1 MTRFV
6 FVTGGVVSSLG
17 KGIAAASLGAILEA
31 RGLKV
36 SMVKLDPYINVDP
49 GTMSPFQHGEVF
61 VTQDGTEADLDL
73 GHYERF
79 LRTVTGRHSNFT
91 TGRIYER
98 VIAKE
103 RRGDYLGATV
113 QVIPHITD
121 EIKRSIQ
128 LGANGAD
135 VCMIEIGGTV
145 GDIESLPFL
154 EAIRQLGV
162 ELGRSNCVYLHLTLV
177 PIVGGSGEI
186 KTKPTQ
192 HSVKELRGIGIQP
205 DVLLCRCKHPLPE
218 EQRRKIALFTNVE
231 ERAVISGVDAD
242 DIYKIPILLHEQGL
256 DAIIVDKLRLE
267 VPPTDLTE
275 WRQVVTAK
283 ANPDGQVDIAMV
295 GKYVQ
300 IRDSYLSLHEALMHG
315 GLKSRTRVNIHYIES
330 TDIEQ
335 HGTHMLQGM
344 DAILVPG
351 GFGERGIEG
360 KIQAARYA
368 REHGVPYLGICLG
381 MQVAIVEYG
390 RHVLGFTDANSTE
403 FNRATQNPVI
413 ALISE
418 WQDQA
423 QGVQVRDETSNKGA
437 TMRLGAQEVLL
448 GAGTRARDIF
458 AKDVIMERHRH
469 RYEFNNTY
477 LDRFTHAGLRFSGL
491 SRDGLVEVIELQNHP
506 WFVATQF
513 HPEFTSTPR
522 DGHPLF
528 TGFIRAAR
536 AQRAAQLPQAAGA

>member
-1 MTRFV
+1 MARFV

-31 RGLKV
+31 RGLKIA
-36 SMVKLDPYINVDP
+36 MVKLDPYINVDP

-61 VTQDGTEADLDL
+61 VTEDGTETDLDL

-79 LRTVTGRHSNFT
+79 VRTTTGRHSNFT

-121 EIKRSIQ
+121 EIKRSIK
-128 LGANGAD
+128 LGAGESD
-135 VCMIEIGGTV
+135 VCMVEIGGTV

-162 ELGRSNCVYLHLTLV
+162 ELGRNNCVYLHLTLV
-177 PIVGGSGEI
+177 PVVGGSGEI

-192 HSVKELRGIGIQP
+192 HSVKELRSIGIQP
-205 DVLLCRCKHPLPE
+205 DVLLCRCKNPLPE

-242 DIYKIPILLHEQGL
+242 DIYKIPMLLHEQGL
-256 DAIIVDKLRLE
+256 DEIVCDKLRLE
-267 VPPTDLTE
+267 VPPADLSE
-275 WRQVVTAK
+275 WRQVVSAK

-300 IRDSYLSLHEALMHG
+300 IKDSYISLSEALTHG
-315 GLKSRTRVNIHYIES
+315 GVKTRTRINIHYVES
-330 TDIEQ
+330 TEIEK
-335 HGTHMLQGM
+335 HGTHVLKGM

-360 KIQAARYA
+360 KIQAVRFA
-368 REHGVPYLGICLG
+368 RENKIPYLGICLG
-381 MQVAIVEYG
+381 MQLVVIEFG
-390 RHVLGFTDANSTE
+390 RHVLGLEGANSTE
-403 FNRATQNPVI
+403 FDRATPHPVI
-413 ALISE
+413 AMITE
-418 WQDQA
+418 WEDLVRGSQQ
-423 QGVQVRDETSNKGA
+423 RDEASAKGG
-437 TMRLGAQEVLL
+437 TMRLGAQDVLL
-448 GAGTRARDIF
+448 SFGTLARDIYGQ
-458 AKDVIMERHRH
+458 DIIRERHRH
-469 RYEFNNTY
+469 RYEFNNGF
-477 LDRFTHAGLRFSGL
+477 LDRYRQAGLRFSGM
-491 SRDGLVEVIELQNHP
+491 SRDDLVEIIELPGHP

-528 TGFIRAAR
+528 AGFIRAAR
-536 AQRAAQLPQAAGA
+536 AYRAAQLPAVSSA